1 MGTGDLALGL
11 HQSGEARRC
20 YPERQRHAV
29 AEHSPA
35 GVDLRDASKDRRVKL
50 DVSKRLP
57 GAGKRQLLFGGAV
70 GVVERGFPGTRLRVI
85 MV

>member
-1 MGTGDLALGL
+1 
-11 HQSGEARRC
+11 
-20 YPERQRHAV
+20 
-29 AEHSPA
+29 
-35 GVDLRDASKDRRVKL
+35 VKL